1 MRDCLCLYIRA
12 HIKMLMSSL
21 MFNVSVVFVRCRWTP
36 TCTVF
41 ELGIPNGHQNPKTAG
56 LRLCVHPHQNPKTAG
71 LRLCVHGVPVRIAE
85 LENCARRAPAA
96 TDKSNGYIEY
106 GALHQHLDMCSYVET
121 QAITHIAFSLPCRL
135 C

>member
-1 MRDCLCLYIRA
+1 MYPLDL
-12 HIKMLMSSL
+12 
-21 MFNVSVVFVRCRWTP
+21 SVAARGP

-41 ELGIPNGHQNPKTAG
+41 ELGIPNGHQNPK
-56 LRLCVHPHQNPKTAG
+56 NAG
-71 LRLCVHGVPVRIAE
+71 LRLCVHGRIAE